1 MEILNEL
8 DESIRK
14 IILYHEKA
22 EIESRFHLYQ
32 PPKDWEEMW
41 IKNIQNSSIVLYGI
55 CQNKACLNRCPVLV
69 DYYDYRIEMLFK
81 GHLKRDCN
89 KCNTSGSFYV
99 YD

>member
-22 EIESRFHLYQ
+22 EIESRLHLYQ

-55 CQNKACLNRCPVLV
+55 CQNKLV
-69 DYYDYRIEMLFK
+69 
-81 GHLKRDCN
+81 
-89 KCNTSGSFYV
+89 
-99 YD
+99 

>member
-32 PPKDWEEMW
+32 PPKDWEEM
-41 IKNIQNSSIVLYGI
+41 
-55 CQNKACLNRCPVLV
+55 
-69 DYYDYRIEMLFK
+69 
-81 GHLKRDCN
+81 
-89 KCNTSGSFYV
+89 
-99 YD
+99 